1 MLPMYISKYLEY
13 HRTMIFYVYLS
24 YFLQFQFITRKHFL
38 FNFPCKK
45 REKSTLNILM
55 IQKRYLRLGFKN
67 INKFSP
73 RADNFWHESHKTLS
87 RKPIINSNS
96 AQNGIYST
104 VFTNFIWGTTHLK
117 AKDGKSFMPQLPDIS
132 LTSYNPFAANYI
144 ISLKYSNAEFL
155 LHIKYHLL
163 IKVSSFLM

>member
-1 MLPMYISKYLEY
+1 MTSTLWKNYSLE
-13 HRTMIFYVYLS
+13 S
-24 YFLQFQFITRKHFL
+24 YFT
-38 FNFPCKK
+38 CK
-45 REKSTLNILM
+45 REKSQLHLFM
-55 IQKRYLRLGFKN
+55 IWFKNDIYGLVFKN

-132 LTSYNPFAANYI
+132 LTSYNPFVANYI
-144 ISLKYSNAEFL
+144 ICLKYSNAEFL
-155 LHIKYHLL
+155 LHIKYRLL

>member
-1 MLPMYISKYLEY
+1 MSTPRVSLNYDILCIFILFFVISIHNK
-13 HRTMIFYVYLS
+13 
-24 YFLQFQFITRKHFL
+24 KHFL
-38 FNFPCKK
+38 FNFQCKK

-104 VFTNFIWGTTHLK
+104 VFTNFIWGSTTHLK

-144 ISLKYSNAEFL
+144 ISLKYSN
-155 LHIKYHLL
+155 
-163 IKVSSFLM
+163 V

>member
-1 MLPMYISKYLEY
+1 MGISSIIELWYSMYIY
-13 HRTMIFYVYLS
+13 HIFLR
-24 YFLQFQFITRKHFL
+24 FQFITRKHFL
-38 FNFPCKK
+38 FNFPYKK

-96 AQNGIYST
+96 AQNGINST
-104 VFTNFIWGTTHLK
+104 VFITFIWGKTHTHTLK
-117 AKDGKSFMPQLPDIS
+117 PNMEIHLRCHLPETC
-132 LTSYNPFAANYI
+132 LTAFNPF
-144 ISLKYSNAEFL
+144 IS
-155 LHIKYHLL
+155 IKNEL
-163 IKVSSFLM
+163 SFS

>member
-1 MLPMYISKYLEY
+1 MVLSKYKWAC
-13 HRTMIFYVYLS
+13 FYVYLS

-38 FNFPCKK
+38 FNFPYKK

-155 LHIKYHLL
+155 LHIRYYFL
-163 IKVSSFLM
+163 IKVSSFWM